1 MPSQFEVVAASGAK
15 QPAAGVA
22 VVVEDDDAAEED
34 EEAGVLELEDEL
46 GDADTVKLSAGALLP
61 PTDHVSDQ
69 LPTVPAVAVADSV
82 KTPLPF
88 VEPYG
93 VVPSAFPFC
102 VAVFETGEFAG
113 PVTVNVQVSPTAK
126 G

>member
-1 MPSQFEVVAASGAK
+1 MPSAASGAK
-15 QPAAGVA
+15 QPAGVA

-34 EEAGVLELEDEL
+34 ELLEAGVLELEDEL

-88 VEPYG
+88 VEP
-93 VVPSAFPFC
+93 
-102 VAVFETGEFAG
+102 
-113 PVTVNVQVSPTAK
+113 
-126 G
+126 